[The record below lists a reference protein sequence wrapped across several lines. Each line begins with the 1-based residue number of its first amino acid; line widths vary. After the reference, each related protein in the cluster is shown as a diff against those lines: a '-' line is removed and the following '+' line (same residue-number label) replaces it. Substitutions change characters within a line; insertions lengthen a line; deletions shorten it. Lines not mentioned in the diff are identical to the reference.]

1 LRRIAVTI
9 SALIIDDSPFA
20 RKIIRH
26 HLVKLGF
33 QVVGEAE
40 NAVQGLR
47 LFRELKPKLV
57 TLDVMMPEREGVS
70 SLAAFRTIRQEA
82 SDVAVVVVS
91 AIPFEKTRDTFLN
104 EGATAY
110 VIKPFNQFSFEPVRM
125 KLRRIFPPLIAPT
138 PILATGTAATRAT
151 KACDSER
158 ATVMGETGTR
168 E

>member
-1 LRRIAVTI
+1 VTT

-33 QVVGEAE
+33 RVVGEAE

-57 TLDVMMPEREGVS
+57 TLDVMMPEREGIG
-70 SLAAFRTIRQEA
+70 SLAVFRTIRKEA
-82 SDVAVVVVS
+82 PDAVMVVVS

-110 VIKPFNQFSFEPVRM
+110 VIKPFSQFSFEPVRQ
-125 KLRRIFPPLIAPT
+125 KLQRIFPAL
-138 PILATGTAATRAT
+138 LA
-151 KACDSER
+151 
-158 ATVMGETGTR
+158 
-168 E
+168 

>member
-1 LRRIAVTI
+1 MTT

-33 QVVGEAE
+33 RVVGEAE

-57 TLDVMMPEREGVS
+57 TLDVMMPEREGIG
-70 SLAAFRTIRQEA
+70 SLAVFRTIRKEA
-82 SDVAVVVVS
+82 PDAVMVVVS

-110 VIKPFNQFSFEPVRM
+110 VIKPFSQFSFEPVRQ
-125 KLRRIFPPLIAPT
+125 KLQRIFPAL
-138 PILATGTAATRAT
+138 LA
-151 KACDSER
+151 
-158 ATVMGETGTR
+158 
-168 E
+168 